1 MLNRPFD
8 GPIPGE
14 SLTQEPRKFAW
25 ERPPEFV
32 DPEETLMYYL
42 NKMFQPKVM
51 SKIMDAVEMG
61 ISIHN
66 LTRGI
71 LRTGVSEGLHT
82 IDVGLLIAPAIHEA
96 IKGSA
101 EELGIEY
108 EEGLEDKEAEAEYDK
123 NVMKMKAKR
132 LAIKAAKES
141 RGKKSTESSME
152 MDDLLGE
159 EEDDLFEEEQ
169 LELPLKQGLMAREN
183 M

>member
-14 SLTQEPRKFAW
+14 SLTGEPKKFAW

-42 NKMFQPKVM
+42 NKMFQPKIM
-51 SKIMDAVEMG
+51 GKIMDAVEMG
-61 ISIHN
+61 ISIRQ
-66 LTRGI
+66 LTEGL

-82 IDVGLLIAPAIHEA
+82 IDVSLLIAPAIHEA

-108 EEGLEDKEAEAEYDK
+108 EEGLEDKKAEADYDK
-123 NVMKMKAKR
+123 KAMLLKAKMMAR
-132 LAIKAAKES
+132 KASKAEKGEKPFS
-141 RGKKSTESSME
+141 EPEMMDME
-152 MDDLLGE
+152 G
-159 EEDDLFEEEQ
+159 Q
-169 LELPLKQGLMAREN
+169 LELPMEEPPRGLMARGDI
-183 M
+183 

>member
-14 SLTQEPRKFAW
+14 SLTRAPKQFAW

-51 SKIMDAVEMG
+51 GKIMDAIEMG
-61 ISIHN
+61 ITIHD
-66 LTRGI
+66 LTRGL

-101 EELGIEY
+101 DELGIEY
-108 EEGLEDKEAEAEYDK
+108 EEGLEDEKAEAEYDK
-123 NVMKMKAKR
+123 NVMKLKAKR
-132 LAIKAAKES
+132 LAIKAAKEGRS
-141 RGKKSTESSME
+141 KVEPSGFEE
-152 MDDLLGE
+152 VEDLFE
-159 EEDDLFEEEQ
+159 EEDNAKEEQ
-169 LELPLKQGLMAREN
+169 LELPFKRGLMAKGD

>member
-14 SLTQEPRKFAW
+14 SLTREPKKFAW

-51 SKIMDAVEMG
+51 GKIMDAIEMG
-61 ISIHN
+61 ITIHD
-66 LTRGI
+66 LTRGL

-101 EELGIEY
+101 DELGIEY
-108 EEGLEDKEAEAEYDK
+108 EEGLEDKKAEAEYDK
-123 NVMKMKAKR
+123 NVMKLKAKR
-132 LAIKAAKES
+132 LAIKAAKEGRS
-141 RGKKSTESSME
+141 KVEPSGFEE
-152 MDDLLGE
+152 VDDLFE
-159 EEDDLFEEEQ
+159 EEDNVEEEQ
-169 LELPLKQGLMAREN
+169 LELPLKRGLMAKGD